1 MASVDT
7 MGWIIGCMMVF
18 AALFGFSSY
27 PLKYIRQR
35 FPTYFGEGSF
45 GFVILVTVTII
56 ICLFLTAPCARFLV
70 CLKEGVWL

>member
-1 MASVDT
+1 MTAVDS

-18 AALFGFSSY
+18 ATLMGVSSL
-27 PLKYIRQR
+27 PVKYIRRR

-45 GFVILVTVTII
+45 GFVMLVTVTII

-70 CLKEGVWL
+70 WLKEGV